1 MINRP
6 KFSVFRAWVRR
17 APEQA
22 SNGDKLCLPSQPNWR
37 ERQTEVKVAQFLV
50 LVALLFVLADHL
62 GRIQERT
69 DANIGP
75 DSTSLVNLVLYP
87 PERPESTSG
96 FIARFRLSNKGNRPI
111 FYPAGNTTSVPVG
124 QLVARASSTSDWMS
138 LSSTPEQRVPAVE
151 EVKDSNL
158 RWIELP
164 PGGWVDGE
172 FRDVGESSGQHAYVI
187 YVKVAR
193 DGNGIRIVSKPYSS
207 PAKQ

>member
-1 MINRP
+1 MIDRP

-17 APEQA
+17 APEQE

-69 DANIGP
+69 DANFGP

-87 PERPESTSG
+87 PETPESTPG
-96 FIARFRLSNKGNRPI
+96 FIVRFRLSNKGNRPI
-111 FYPAGNTTSVPVG
+111 FYLAGNTTSVPVG

-138 LSSTPEQRVPAVE
+138 LSNTSEQRVPAVE